1 VILQNITIQNICKAN
16 FKKGSLDMTIIPIV
30 MLDIE
35 KTITPKCLKERKQM
49 QHEVCKTKNDNII
62 EINDNLNDAMN
73 NDDVIHYWHE
83 KFQLTKENENIFL
96 NPNGWLSDQHL
107 EQLCKY

>member
-1 VILQNITIQNICKAN
+1 
-16 FKKGSLDMTIIPIV
+16 

-35 KTITPKCLKERKQM
+35 KIITPKCLKERKQM

-83 KFQLTKENENIFL
+83 NFQLTKEDENIL
-96 NPNGWLSDQHL
+96 HIQMDGQVTNIWNNYANI
-107 EQLCKY
+107 K

>member
-1 VILQNITIQNICKAN
+1 MTTI
-16 FKKGSLDMTIIPIV
+16 FIV

-62 EINDNLNDAMN
+62 EINNDLN
-73 NDDVIHYWHE
+73 DVIHYRHE
-83 KFQLTKENENIFL
+83 EFQLTKEDENIFF
-96 NPNGWLSDQHL
+96 NPNGWLNDQHL
-107 EQLCKY
+107 GTTMQILHKN